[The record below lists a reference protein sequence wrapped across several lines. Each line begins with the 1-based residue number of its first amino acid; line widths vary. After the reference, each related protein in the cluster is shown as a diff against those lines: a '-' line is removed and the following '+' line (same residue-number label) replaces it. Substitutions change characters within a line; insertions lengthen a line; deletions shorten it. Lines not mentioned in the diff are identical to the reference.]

1 MYFHLT
7 NISVNFKKLN
17 PDSKISL
24 SVNSETGSLKCVV
37 LGIPT
42 NIGSSPN
49 ISECFDPSSIY
60 HVVNKSYPIEID
72 ISNEMTGFLKVL
84 NKHNVEVLR
93 PENILNLNQVFARDL
108 GFVIQDTFLIS
119 NIIEN
124 RSNEIPAIK
133 HILNLVNEEKVLK
146 IDSKSKIEG
155 GDVTIFKDHVFI
167 GASNPTDF
175 KKHKVARTNFEAVN
189 FIKNNFPNKKVIGF
203 ELFKSD
209 TDKNEN
215 TLHLDC
221 CFQPVSNDLAIVAP
235 DSFKNKSDVHYLEE
249 LIGKSNLFYLS
260 KEEKNEMYS
269 NIFSISPN
277 VVISDTRFSRL
288 NKWLKQKDIIVEEIK
303 YSEISKMGGLFRC
316 STLPLIRE

>member
-1 MYFHLT
+1 M
-7 NISVNFKKLN
+7 N
-17 PDSKISL
+17 PNSKISL
-24 SVNSETGSLKCVV
+24 SVNSETGFLKSVV
-37 LGIPT
+37 LGIP
-42 NIGSSPN
+42 NDIGSTPN
-49 ISECFDPSSIY
+49 INECFDPSSIY
-60 HVVNKSYPIEID
+60 HVVNKSYPNAID
-72 ISNEMTGFLKVL
+72 ISKEMTVFLEVL
-84 NKHNVEVLR
+84 NKYNVEVLR

-108 GFVIQDTFLIS
+108 GFVLQDTFLIS
-119 NIIEN
+119 NIIDN

-133 HILNLVNEEKVLK
+133 HILNQINPEKVLK
-146 IDSKSKIEG
+146 INSVSKIEG

-167 GASNPTDF
+167 GASNPADF
-175 KKHKVARTNFEAVN
+175 NKYKVARTNFEALD
-189 FIKNNFPNKKVIGF
+189 FIKNNFPNKKVMGF

-209 TDKNEN
+209 NDKNEN

-221 CFQPVSNDLAIVAP
+221 CFQPVSNDLAVLAP
-235 DSFKNKSDVHYLEE
+235 DSFKNKSDVGYLEE

-260 KEEKNEMYS
+260 KEEKNNMYS

-288 NKWLKQKDIIVEEIK
+288 NKWLKQKDILVEEVN

>member
-1 MYFHLT
+1 
-7 NISVNFKKLN
+7 LN
-17 PDSKISL
+17 SNSKISL
-24 SVNSETGSLKCVV
+24 SVNSETGFLKSVV
-37 LGIPT
+37 LGIP
-42 NIGSSPN
+42 NDIGPVPN
-49 ISECFDPSSIY
+49 IEECFDPSSIY
-60 HVVNKSYPIEID
+60 HVENNTYPTAID
-72 ISNEMTGFLKVL
+72 ISKEMTDFLEVL
-84 NKHNVEVLR
+84 NKYNVKVLR

-124 RSNEIPAIK
+124 RYNEIPAIE
-133 HILNLVNEEKVLK
+133 HIINQMSADKVLK
-146 IDSKSKIEG
+146 IDSNSKIEG

-167 GASNPTDF
+167 GASNSTDF
-175 KKHKVARTNFEAVN
+175 NKYKVARTNFESVD
-189 FIKNNFPNKKVIGF
+189 FIKNNFPSKKVMGF

-221 CFQPVSNDLAIVAP
+221 CFQPVSNDLAIIAP
-235 DSFKNKSDVHYLEE
+235 DSFKNKSDVGYLQK

-260 KEEKNEMYS
+260 KEEKNNMHS

-277 VVISDTRFSRL
+277 VVISDSRFSRL
-288 NKWLKQKDIIVEEIK
+288 NSWLQQKDILVEEVN